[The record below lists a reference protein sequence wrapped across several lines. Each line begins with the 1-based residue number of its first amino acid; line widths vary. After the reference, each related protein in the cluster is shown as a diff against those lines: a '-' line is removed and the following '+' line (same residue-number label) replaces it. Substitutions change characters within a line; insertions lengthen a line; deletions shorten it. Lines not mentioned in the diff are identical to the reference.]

1 MSANP
6 PIFMP
11 ARPSNISAAAQSLVA
26 TLPHALWRGNQM
38 SSYRGAVM
46 SSGYAALDQE
56 LPNGGW
62 PHSALIELLLQQA
75 GSGEMHLLQPVL
87 AVITQE
93 NRRVVLLQPPHLPH
107 IAAWNG
113 WDLAAHRLLWIK
125 TSGSADALWSAE
137 QILRNGSC
145 GALLFWQPH
154 IRSDALR
161 RLHLAAQASDTML
174 WMIRPL
180 SAAHESSPAPL
191 RLLMRPANNGV
202 EVQLLKR
209 RGPQHAQPLYLPWGN
224 NALSEEAEVTSN
236 TSTHEVST
244 NNTDQNTNMTAR
256 STMEISKDQPVKQN
270 QGHNKEF
277 ALVSQNQYEELPR
290 PHRY

>member
-1 MSANP
+1 MFVNP
-6 PIFMP
+6 PIFVP
-11 ARPSNISAAAQSLVA
+11 PRPGNISAAAQSLVA

-46 SSGYAALDQE
+46 SSGHAALDQE

-62 PHSALIELLLQQA
+62 PHSALIELLLQQS
-75 GSGEMHLLQPVL
+75 GSGEMHLLQPTL
-87 AVITQE
+87 AAITQE
-93 NRRVVLLQPPHLPH
+93 NRRVVLLQPPLLPH

-113 WDLAAHRLLWIK
+113 WGLAAHRLLWIK

-145 GALLFWQPH
+145 GALLFWQSH

-209 RGPQHAQPLYLPWGN
+209 RGPQHAQPLYLSWGN
-224 NALSEEAEVTSN
+224 DALSEEAESTSN
-236 TSTHEVST
+236 TSLKEVST
-244 NNTDQNTNMTAR
+244 NNTNMTAP
-256 STMEISKDQPVKQN
+256 STMETVKIQPGKEN
-270 QGHNKEF
+270 PGHHQEF
-277 ALVSQNQYEELPR
+277 ALVSQTQSEELPR
-290 PHRY
+290 PSRY